1 MTGSCFNN
9 IILIL
14 LFITKPNLVQ
24 KIFRWPFFSISK
36 TLMLQDTDVG
46 SLQYH
51 AQVYQR
57 VFNKFS
63 SFCFIYV
70 VTMILYIVAHKCYIE
85 KKDLRQSC
93 IVEFKQ

>member
-1 MTGSCFNN
+1 
-9 IILIL
+9 
-14 LFITKPNLVQ
+14 
-24 KIFRWPFFSISK
+24 
-36 TLMLQDTDVG
+36 MLQDTDVG

-70 VTMILYIVAHKCYIE
+70 VTMILYIVPHKCYIE
-85 KKDLRQSC
+85 KKDLRQSY
-93 IVEFKQ
+93 IVELKQ

>member
-1 MTGSCFNN
+1 
-9 IILIL
+9 
-14 LFITKPNLVQ
+14 
-24 KIFRWPFFSISK
+24 
-36 TLMLQDTDVG
+36 MLQDTDVG

-70 VTMILYIVAHKCYIE
+70 VTMILYIVPHKCYIE
-85 KKDLRQSC
+85 KKDLH
-93 IVEFKQ
+93 